1 MHGYIILKKYQR
13 RRKKQ
18 LWKEP
23 IGSLGNFEG
32 NKLKKYQSIRRTQFM
47 EVDQ

>member
-18 LWKEP
+18 LWKES
-23 IGSLGNFEG
+23 IGSLGNFGG
-32 NKLKKYQSIRRTQFM
+32 NKLKYQSIRRTQFM